1 MEIKILTDEKDVLE
15 IELSSVTIAE
25 VVRIYLNNAGA
36 KLAVWRRDHPTKNPV
51 LRIEG
56 DKPKKMLKDAIS
68 SVEKDID
75 SAVSEFKK
83 LK

>member
-1 MEIKILTDEKDVLE
+1 MTDEKDVLE
-15 IELSSVTIAE
+15 VELSSVTIAE

-36 KLAVWRRDHPTKNPV
+36 KLAVWKRDHPTKNPV

-56 DKPKKMLKDAIS
+56 DKPKKMLKDAV
-68 SVEKDID
+68 SVIEKDID
-75 SAVSEFKK
+75 SAVGEFKK